1 MIHIIDDWY
10 MTADRF
16 CYTVGRL
23 DKRKNSRTGDDEDCL
38 KNTTFHDTVG
48 HALRSVLQESVQDK
62 VAKGKVKDLV
72 TLFETMEKYNNKL
85 IKQFDKVEGELTAK
99 RRGPRKAL

>member
-10 MTADRF
+10 MTADRY

-23 DKRKNSRTGDDEDCL
+23 DKRKNRQTGNDEDYL
-38 KNTTFHDTVG
+38 KNMTFHDTVG
-48 HALRSVLQESVQDK
+48 HALRSVLQDK